1 MFQYKETPMFNLDT
15 KNKNYKFSSGLTYDE
30 ADALV
35 EHYCSQYADDTDIL
49 IAVLKVHLKTA
60 VRDSKHF
67 RNVVGACI
75 GDNARAA

>member
-1 MFQYKETPMFNLDT
+1 MFDFDT
-15 KNKNYKFSSGLTYDE
+15 KNYKFNSGLTYDE

-35 EHYCSQYADDTDIL
+35 EHYCSQYKDDPDIL

-60 VRDSKHF
+60 VRDSKQF

-75 GDNARAA
+75 GDNVRAA